1 MTQFLRTLRDYAILY
16 ISLAIFAG
24 IFLPWSLVAVPLY
37 FLLPYR
43 VGSAIGR
50 LALSRGCNV
59 YARWL
64 TLVGAYRLDLT
75 AIDVLRDGPA
85 VILAPNHPSMID
97 AILILSRHPNV
108 VCVMKSNLTKNV
120 LIGPGARLAR
130 YIKDRPPL
138 RMMHDSVAELRGGSV
153 LLLFPE
159 GTRTTQSPV
168 NKFTARVGLI
178 AKRARVPV
186 QTLIVETDS
195 PFLGKGWSPF
205 RRPLLPIKYR
215 VRLGKRF
222 DSPDDDRSFD
232 RALEAYFRHELSESL
247 QQNGWLDA
255 LNIQRQP
262 E

>member
-1 MTQFLRTLRDYAILY
+1 MTQFLRTLRDYVILY
-16 ISLAIFAG
+16 VSLMVFVG
-24 IFLPWSLVAVPLY
+24 IWLPWSLVAFALY
-37 FLLPYR
+37 LLLPCR
-43 VGSAIGR
+43 VGTAIGR
-50 LALSRGCNV
+50 RAIRRGCNA

-75 AIDVLRDGPA
+75 AMDALPAGTA

-97 AILILSRHPNV
+97 AILILARHPNV
-108 VCVMKSNLTKNV
+108 VCVMKSSLMRNL
-120 LIGPGARLAR
+120 LIGPAARLAR
-130 YIKDRPPL
+130 YIQDRPPL
-138 RMMHDSVAELRGGSV
+138 RMMLDCVAELRGGSV

-159 GTRTTQSPV
+159 GTRTIQSPV

-205 RRPLLPIKYR
+205 RRPLLPITYR

-222 DSPDDDRSFD
+222 EAPDDDRSLD
-232 RALEAYFRHELSESL
+232 RTMEAYFRDELSESR
-247 QQNGWLDA
+247 QNGWLDA
-255 LNIQRQP
+255 LNVRRRP